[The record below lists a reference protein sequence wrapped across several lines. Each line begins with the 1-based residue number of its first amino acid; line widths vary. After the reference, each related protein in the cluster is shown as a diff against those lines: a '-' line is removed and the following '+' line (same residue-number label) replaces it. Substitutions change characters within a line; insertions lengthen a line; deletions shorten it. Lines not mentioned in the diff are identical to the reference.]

1 MNFLD
6 TYPDELLTVNQI
18 AVILGVTVNT
28 VYGLPDLVKIRI
40 GKGRGRIR
48 YRKNDVI
55 NYIKSKEEEVNIV
68 NANQKKERHS
78 KMGLSALLSR
88 KELQELRME
97 YEGRGTEGG
106 RGFSRKA

>member
-6 TYPDELLTVNQI
+6 TYPEILTVSQL
-18 AVILGVTVNT
+18 AEILDITVNM

-40 GKGRGRIR
+40 GKGRGLIR
-48 YRKNDVI
+48 YRKSDLI

-68 NANQKKERHS
+68 NENQKKERHR
-78 KMGLSALLSR
+78 KMGVSTLLPR